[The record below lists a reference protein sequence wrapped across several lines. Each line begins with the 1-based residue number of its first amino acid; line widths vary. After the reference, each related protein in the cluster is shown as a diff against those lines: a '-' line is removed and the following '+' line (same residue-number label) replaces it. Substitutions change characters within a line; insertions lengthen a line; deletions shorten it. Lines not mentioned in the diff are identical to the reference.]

1 MHSEKNARK
10 NISCYDHIFPKI
22 PDLEG
27 GLFTLALT
35 LVTSDSIC

>member
-10 NISCYDHIFPKI
+10 NISCYDHTFSKI

-27 GLFTLALT
+27 ELFTLALN